1 MGDGGIAAQLE
12 LAWDERAQ
20 GHVVLGVL
28 AGPPEHAAEHWRR
41 WAAQHRRFVL
51 ATEAAAREAALTEVV
66 AQAPWLRVLPEARAH
81 LARAA
86 GFSQAE
92 LGAAMSARGETELAR
107 WLEEL
112 AGDDPVTMVAAWL
125 VSSTRSSASTP
136 APVPVPALLAALEGL
151 AAPVALLWSTPNPD
165 AAWLDQALRTAG
177 ELALRAP
184 KLPIAVAAPRQV
196 VERVS
201 HALAGSALG
210 SLVRRGRV
218 DVDEAA
224 SPAPS
229 SAREPTGA
237 EPHVSRANPRRGS
250 TEVPPAEVAPA
261 APSRRRASQR
271 SGAPS
276 TSQDKAPLRGVPR
289 SRPEAELYAAL
300 ESDPRT
306 RGHFA
311 LNQRVR
317 LPGGLWEIDLLAAPA
332 RLAVEIDGWHHFREP
347 TNYRRDRQKDVRL
360 QRGDYF
366 IMRVL
371 AEDIQGDRLA
381 YTVDEIACILLE
393 LASGARTAPP
403 RGDTR

>member
-12 LAWDERAQ
+12 LAHHERTQ
-20 GHVVLGVL
+20 GRVVLAVL
-28 AGPPEHAAEHWRR
+28 AGSPERAAEHWRR

-51 ATEAAAREAALTEVV
+51 AAQAAAGEPALAELV
-66 AQAPWLRVLPEARAH
+66 AQAPWLHVLRGARAQ
-81 LARAA
+81 LART
-86 GFSQAE
+86 AE
-92 LGAAMSARGETELAR
+92 LAPAELAAAIDARGEAELAR
-107 WLEEL
+107 WLHEL
-112 AGDDPVTMVAAWL
+112 AASDPVAMVAAWL
-125 VSSTRSSASTP
+125 VAETRTRGSRP
-136 APVPVPALLAALEGL
+136 APLPATALLAALERLG
-151 AAPVALLWSTPNPD
+151 APVALLWVTATPD
-165 AAWLDQALRTAG
+165 ATWLDRALRTAG

-184 KLPIAVAAPRQV
+184 ALPIAVAAPRPV
-196 VERVS
+196 LEPVAR
-201 HALAGSALG
+201 ALAGSALG
-210 SLVRRGRV
+210 SLVRRGLILL
-218 DVDEAA
+218 DET
-224 SPAPS
+224 PATPLS
-229 SAREPTGA
+229 HADDRPAEPTQ
-237 EPHVSRANPRRGS
+237 
-250 TEVPPAEVAPA
+250 
-261 APSRRRASQR
+261 RRRAGPASSNNAEGDTR
-271 SGAPS
+271 GA
-276 TSQDKAPLRGVPR
+276 PR

-311 LNQRVR
+311 LNQRVQ

-393 LASGARTAPP
+393 LSSGTRTAPP
-403 RGDTR
+403 RGDTRR

>member
-28 AGPPEHAAEHWRR
+28 AGPPDRAAEHWRR
-41 WAAQHRRFVL
+41 WAARHRRFVL
-51 ATEAAAREAALTEVV
+51 TTESAAREPALTELV

-81 LARAA
+81 LARVAEL
-86 GFSQAE
+86 SQAE
-92 LGAAMSARGETELAR
+92 LGAAISARGDTELAR

-112 AGDDPVTMVAAWL
+112 AGDDPLTTVAAWL
-125 VSSTRSSASTP
+125 VRSTRSSASTP
-136 APVPVPALLAALEGL
+136 APVSAPALLAALEGL
-151 AAPVALLWSTPNPD
+151 AAPVALLWSKPNAD
-165 AAWLDQALRTAG
+165 ADWLDQALRTAG

-184 KLPIAVAAPRQV
+184 ALPIAVAAPRQV
-196 VERVS
+196 VEQVS
-201 HALAGSALG
+201 QTLAGSALG

-218 DVDEAA
+218 DVDEEA

-229 SAREPTGA
+229 GLGPQTPSNEA
-237 EPHVSRANPRRGS
+237 PHLGRAKPRRGGS
-250 TEVPPAEVAPA
+250 ATESPPGQRARPG
-261 APSRRRASQR
+261 APSASQR
-271 SGAPS
+271 
-276 TSQDKAPLRGVPR
+276 TSAEVRGVPR
-289 SRPEAELYAAL
+289 SKPEAALYNAL
-300 ESDPRT
+300 ENDPRT

-311 LNQRVR
+311 MNQRVP
-317 LPGGLWEIDLLAAPA
+317 LPGGLREIDLLAAPV

-347 TNYRRDRQKDVRL
+347 AQYRRDRHKDVRL

-366 IMRVL
+366 VMRFL

-393 LASGARTAPP
+393 LSSGNRTPPP
-403 RGDTR
+403 RGDPR

>member
-28 AGPPEHAAEHWRR
+28 AGPTDWAAEHWRR
-41 WAAQHRRFVL
+41 WAAHHRLFVL
-51 ATEAAAREAALTEVV
+51 ATEFAAREPALTDLV
-66 AQAPWLRVLPEARAH
+66 AQAPWLRVLPGARAH

-86 GFSQAE
+86 KLSQAE
-92 LGAAMSARGETELAR
+92 LGAAISARGDTELAS

-112 AGDDPVTMVAAWL
+112 AGDDPVTTVAAWL
-125 VSSTRSSASTP
+125 VASTRSSASP
-136 APVPVPALLAALEGL
+136 QAPVSTPALLAALEGL
-151 AAPVALLWSTPNPD
+151 AAPVALLWSTPNAD

-184 KLPIAVAAPRQV
+184 TLPIAVAAPRHV

-201 HALAGSALG
+201 PALAGSTLG

-218 DVDEAA
+218 DVDEEVTPSGPGPQNA
-224 SPAPS
+224 SNTAPHRDRAKPRRGGGATEGLSAPS
-229 SAREPTGA
+229 SGRRARA
-237 EPHVSRANPRRGS
+237 D
-250 TEVPPAEVAPA
+250 
-261 APSRRRASQR
+261 APSPSQGTR
-271 SGAPS
+271 PEAPR
-276 TSQDKAPLRGVPR
+276 RGVPR
-289 SRPEAELYAAL
+289 SKPEAALYTAL
-300 ESDPRT
+300 EQDPRT

-311 LNQRVR
+311 LNQRVQ
-317 LPGGLWEIDLLAAPA
+317 LPGGLREIDLLAASV

-347 TNYRRDRQKDVRL
+347 AQYRRDRHKDVRL

-366 IMRVL
+366 IMRFL
-371 AEDIQGDRLA
+371 AEDIQGDRMA

-393 LASGARTAPP
+393 LSSDNRTPPP